1 MTDDSAKD
9 LPIPGW
15 IEARLE
21 IAAFL
26 NAHPAV
32 KLMLFSQVPDAR
44 SGFRRQCPN
53 VIAED
58 ASPAARRL
66 QKPQQHAD
74 GSGLA
79 GAVAAPQREHTAPR
93 HPQVQFRSEAQRVG

>member
-21 IAAFL
+21 IATFL

-32 KLMLFSQVPDAR
+32 KLMLFSQVADAR
-44 SGFRRQCPN
+44 PGFRRQRPN

-79 GAVAAPQREHTAPR
+79 GAVAAQQREHTAAR
-93 HPQVQFRSEAQRVG
+93 HLQVQFIQDRKSVV